1 MNYIIAEF
9 DFYPLSNSDDVV
21 LAYHFQRDDWDNDCL
36 LKVTVANEII
46 NAFNNKYNTTLNL
59 FNETDTITV
68 DDIKNI
74 FCDDLKRL
82 QVLNKTDRGTVAI
95 LFCTNFDNSHLLDRW
110 STQSFNMIL
119 QRLEEARREHEL
131 EDASAPK
138 RKNNIENT
146 EQEIELNES
155 EY

>member
-21 LAYHFQRDDWDNDCL
+21 LSYHFQRDDWDNDGL
-36 LKVTVANEII
+36 LKATVANEII
-46 NAFNNKYNTTLNL
+46 NAFNNKYNTALNL

-68 DDIKNI
+68 DDIKNT

-82 QVLNKTDRGTVAI
+82 QALNKTDRGSVAI

>member
-21 LAYHFQRDDWDNDCL
+21 LTYHFQRDDWDNDGL
-36 LKVTVANEII
+36 LKTTVANEII
-46 NAFNNKYNTTLNL
+46 NAFNNKYNTALNL
-59 FNETDTITV
+59 FNETDIITV
-68 DDIKNI
+68 DDIKNT
-74 FCDDLKRL
+74 FYNDLKRL
-82 QVLNKTDRGTVAI
+82 QALNKTDRGSVAI
-95 LFCTNFDNSHLLDRW
+95 LFCTNFDNSNLLDRW

-131 EDASAPK
+131 EDAKAPK
-138 RKNNIENT
+138 IKNNIENT

>member
-1 MNYIIAEF
+1 MNYIAAQF

-21 LAYHFQRDDWDNDCL
+21 LTYHFQRDDWDNDCL

-46 NAFNNKYNTTLNL
+46 NAFNNKYNTALNL

-68 DDIKNI
+68 DDIKNT
-74 FCDDLKRL
+74 FYDDLKRL
-82 QVLNKTDRGTVAI
+82 QVLNKTDRGSVAI

-110 STQSFNMIL
+110 STQSHNMIL

-131 EDASAPK
+131 EDARAIEI
-138 RKNNIENT
+138 RNNIENT

-155 EY
+155 KY